1 MGFYSNLVIPYCID
15 LAMSGSN
22 LEQYRQQLLA
32 DVSGEILEIGFGTGL
47 NLPHYPE
54 SVTKITTIDPNP
66 GMQKLARSRI
76 AKSPITVDYKVLN
89 GESIPLV
96 DNSFDSIVC
105 TWTLCSIP
113 LVEQAI
119 AEIYRLLKPEGKFF
133 FIEHGLSQDPSIQ
146 VWQNRLTPLQKAMK
160 CGLGGFPH
168 KQLHQE
174 VIADGCH
181 LNRKIS
187 DLVKRQFPNVTTEQ
201 FYAPKLPKV
210 IGYMYQG
217 IAVK

>member
-15 LAMSGSN
+15 LSMSGSN
-22 LEQYRQQLLA
+22 LQQYRQELLK

-54 SVTKITTIDPNP
+54 QVTKITTVEPNL

-76 AKSPITVDYKVLN
+76 KQSQITVDYKVVN
-89 GESIPLV
+89 GESLPMR
-96 DNSFDSIVC
+96 DATFDSVVC

-119 AEIYRLLKPEGKFF
+119 AEVERVLKPGGKFL
-133 FIEHGLSQDPSIQ
+133 FIEHGLSQDPSVQ
-146 VWQNRLTPLQKAMK
+146 AWQNRLTPIQK
-160 CGLGGFPH
+160 
-168 KQLHQE
+168 

-181 LNRKIS
+181 LNRRIKE
-187 DLVKRQFPNVTTEQ
+187 LVEQQFLTVTIKQ

>member
-1 MGFYSNLVIPYCID
+1 MSFYSNLIVPYCID

-22 LEQYRQQLLA
+22 LGQYRHQLLEG
-32 DVSGEILEIGFGTGL
+32 VSGEILEIGFGTGL
-47 NLPHYPE
+47 NLPHYPK

-76 AKSPITVDYKVLN
+76 EESQITVDYRVLN
-89 GESIPLV
+89 GESLPMA
-96 DNSFDSIVC
+96 DASFDSVVC

-119 AEIYRLLKPEGKFF
+119 AEVHRLLKPGGKFF
-133 FIEHGLSQDPSIQ
+133 FIEHGLSHERGIRT
-146 VWQNRLTPLQKAMK
+146 WQNRFTPIQK
-160 CGLGGFPH
+160 
-168 KQLHQE
+168 

-181 LNRKIS
+181 LNRRI
-187 DLVKRQFPNVTTEQ
+187 DELVERRFPNVNIEQ
-201 FYAPKLPKV
+201 FYAPNLPKLL
-210 IGYMYQG
+210 GYMYRG

>member
-22 LEQYRQQLLA
+22 LEQYRQELLK

-54 SVTKITTIDPNP
+54 QVTKITTVEPNP

-76 AKSPITVDYKVLN
+76 QQSLITVDYQILN
-89 GESIPLV
+89 GESLPMA
-96 DNSFDSIVC
+96 DFSFDSIVC

-119 AEIYRLLKPEGKFF
+119 AEIYRLLKPGGKFF
-133 FIEHGLSQDPSIQ
+133 FIEHGLSQDLNIQ
-146 VWQNRLTPLQKAMK
+146 IWQNRLTPLQKA
-160 CGLGGFPH
+160 
-168 KQLHQE
+168 
-174 VIADGCH
+174 IADGCH
-181 LNRKIS
+181 LNRKIN
-187 DLVKRQFPNVTTEQ
+187 DLVTKQFSNVTLKQ
-201 FYAPKLPKV
+201 FYAPRLPKV